1 MGLSNLPPIA
11 ARTFCP
17 VTRGDPWEDIVKSL
31 KVATVGPLNA
41 KEAVFSGLTPPHH
54 SSPVLRRIEPY
65 CVSLILRGGRVMVTG
80 GGKVA
85 ERKIETLL
93 DTGAKITVIAP
104 ELTEYIRLL
113 GERKRLCIE
122 RRWFRGKDLEQD

>member
-1 MGLSNLPPIA
+1 
-11 ARTFCP
+11 
-17 VTRGDPWEDIVKSL
+17 
-31 KVATVGPLNA
+31 
-41 KEAVFSGLTPPHH
+41 
-54 SSPVLRRIEPY
+54 
-65 CVSLILRGGRVMVTG
+65 MVTG
-80 GGKVA
+80 GGEVA